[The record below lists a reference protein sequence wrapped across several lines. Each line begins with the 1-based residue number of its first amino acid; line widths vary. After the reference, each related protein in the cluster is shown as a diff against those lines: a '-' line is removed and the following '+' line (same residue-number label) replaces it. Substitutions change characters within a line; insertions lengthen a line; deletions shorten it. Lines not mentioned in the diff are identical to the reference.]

1 MAFAF
6 VHPHTAQLAV
16 ITLKRYNH
24 LLAEVQV
31 QATRPPIERRA
42 DRFIVNV
49 EGSVLEI
56 GSNGLEILQK
66 SPGLWVDPNGNIS
79 LRGQS
84 VMVMINDVVQRM
96 SAANL
101 AEYLRTLRSEDIA
114 KIAILPNPPAE
125 IGRASWRE
133 SDGQKG

>member
-16 ITLKRYNH
+16 ITLKRDNH

-31 QATRPPIERRA
+31 QATRAPIERRA

-66 SPGLWVDPNGNIS
+66 SPGLWVDHNGKIS
-79 LRGQS
+79 MRGQL
-84 VMVMINDVVQRM
+84 VMVMIMAEVERM
-96 SAANL
+96 
-101 AEYLRTLRSEDIA
+101 RSE
-114 KIAILPNPPAE
+114 E
-125 IGRASWRE
+125 R
-133 SDGQKG
+133 SDGEGGVSE